1 VREPVLIVEDDVDSS
16 MKLTTWFSLLG
27 VASIT
32 AHNGAEALRLARQH
46 HPCLII
52 LDFMMPGMGGEEFRE
67 RQLMDRRIADVP
79 VVLTTAHP
87 RAKEIARRLRVDGVV
102 EKPVPLEKV
111 EALAQK
117 YCGSPDENG
126 HGQHTDPV

>member
-1 VREPVLIVEDDVDSS
+1 VREPVLIVEDDIDSGV
-16 MKLTTWFSLLG
+16 MLTTLFSLLG
-27 VASIT
+27 IEAIT
-32 AHNGAEALRLARQH
+32 AHNGADALRLARQH
-46 HPCLII
+46 HPCLIM

-87 RAKEIARRLRVDGVV
+87 RAKEIARRLRVDGLV
-102 EKPVPLEKV
+102 EKPVPLEKI

-117 YCGSPDENG
+117 YCGPNG
-126 HGQHTDPV
+126 NGDGQHPDPV